1 MDVLKTISEKTGL
14 DNTKAIGTAMVAG
27 IVMVIIGGIVYILG
41 IYLVTTVNSAI
52 PALTVGTAMCTSQI
66 QATQNIANAFN
77 IVGIGIVVGGIV
89 SILYE
94 VIPLAA
100 MFMGRQR

>member
-1 MDVLKTISEKTGL
+1 MDLKKLASYLGL
-14 DNTKAIGTAMVAG
+14 DNTAGIGTAMVAG
-27 IVMVIIGGIVYILG
+27 IVMVIIGGIVYLLG
-41 IYLVTTVNSAI
+41 IYLVTTVNTAI
-52 PALTVGTAMCTSQI
+52 PALTVGTPMCTSQI
-66 QATQNIANAFN
+66 QAATNISNAFN

-89 SILYE
+89 AILYE